1 MAGSSGGAYITGLRE
16 TIRALELLG
25 VEVSDLKGVFHPVA
39 DKAAGI
45 IRTHTPVQSGRLRAS
60 VKPNN
65 AKNKA
70 IVRAGSA
77 RVPYAKAIN
86 NGRYNAANGSRTQP
100 TRFMQRADAVL
111 TPTVLAEMVQDGL
124 NELLIKYGITE

>member
-1 MAGSSGGAYITGLRE
+1 MAARDGGAYITGLRE
-16 TIRALELLG
+16 TIKAFELLG
-25 VEVSDLKGVFHPVA
+25 VEAADLKGVFHPVA

-45 IRTHTPVQSGRLRAS
+45 IRTHTPVRSGALRNS

-70 IVRAGSA
+70 IVRAGST

-86 NGRYNAANGSRTQP
+86 NGRYNARNGSRTQP
-100 TRFMQRADAVL
+100 TNFMQRADSVL
-111 TPTVLAEMVQDGL
+111 TPSVLAEMVQDGL
-124 NELLIKYGITE
+124 NELIEKYGLSQ